1 MKSRRWKTA
10 GISVAALTLGMS
22 LIAGC
27 GGNNTDNSSSP
38 AANGGQSEAGNS
50 SESKAPAK
58 EPVKIKFMNL
68 WAKDSTE
75 NVAVT
80 VRAQLAKFQQENP
93 DIIVEE
99 ESIGDQNAY
108 YTKLKTL
115 AASNDLPDIFI
126 SKGSE
131 LAMFSQNE
139 TTASLDDL
147 LNADPA
153 WKDGFLPTAFN
164 DLSSGGH
171 TYGIP
176 FSMLATSVVYYNK
189 QLFADAG
196 IASFPKTWAE
206 LQDAVD
212 KLKAKGVTPIALG
225 NKEQWVAESCIL
237 SALGDRFTGTDWF
250 NSIINKSGAK
260 FTDPD
265 FVKGLAALQDLAKQ
279 GAFNADLNSINNDQQ
294 KTLYFNGKAAMF
306 MEGSWAIGAVASA
319 PKEVADNTE
328 VAVLPAVE
336 GGKGNALA
344 TSGGAG
350 SGYAVGI
357 KGFEDK
363 KDAIAKVLKAI
374 SGEDFAKSLAE
385 KGEPV
390 AFKVADYDK
399 SKVSPLAVKYAE
411 LSSQLQFT
419 PIYDSYLS
427 PALISVLNADLQALL
442 INAISPDDLAKKVQA
457 EYEKAS

>member
-1 MKSRRWKTA
+1 MKSKRWNKA
-10 GISVAALTLGMS
+10 GMSVAALTLGMS

-27 GGNNTDNSSSP
+27 GGNNTDNSSSASP
-38 AANGGQSEAGNS
+38 AVNGNNQEASGS
-50 SESKAPAK
+50 TTPAK
-58 EPVKIKFMNL
+58 EPVKVKFMNM

-80 VRAQLAKFQQENP
+80 VREQLAKFQADNP

-131 LAMFSQNE
+131 LAMFAQNE
-139 TTASLDDL
+139 TAAPLDEVL
-147 LNADPA
+147 SADTA

-164 DLSSGGH
+164 DLTSGGH
-171 TYGIP
+171 TYGVP
-176 FSMLATSVVYYNK
+176 FSMLATSVIYYNK
-189 QLFADAG
+189 QIFADAG
-196 IASFPKTWAE
+196 IVSFPKTWAE

-212 KLKAKGVTPIALG
+212 KLKAKGITPIALG

-250 NSIINKSGAK
+250 NGIINKSGSK

-265 FVKGLAALQDLAKQ
+265 FVKGLTALQDLAKQ

-319 PKEVADNTE
+319 PKEVADNTD
-328 VAVLPAVE
+328 VAVLPSVE

-357 KGFEDK
+357 KGFADK
-363 KDAIAKVLKAI
+363 KDAIAKVIKAI
-374 SGEDFAKSLAE
+374 SGEEFAKGLAE

-427 PALISVLNADLQALL
+427 PALVSVLNADLQALL
-442 INAISPDDLAKKVQA
+442 INAVTPEELAKKVQA